1 MWIRIRVRVRVTR
14 VDDVVRADDGDG
26 ETAAASWEIGRW
38 ARVRAQRPRIF
49 VWVAQL
55 RGR

>member
-1 MWIRIRVRVRVTR
+1 VWIRIRVRVRVTR